1 MVKTTLKLFLAL
13 LSLSSGS
20 LSAAAFQI
28 YSQSANSLGYAHADM
43 AALADD
49 ASTAWYNPA
58 GMTKLCSPEICF
70 GGSFFWIKEEF
81 NSKVGFGS
89 LTDLLAYEDGILTTF
104 PEQALFESFRAPRVV
119 GNTFPI
125 FPSFNAVLPLH
136 YYDFHFAIGL
146 AIDSPWGLES
156 DYSYSH
162 VRTYAEQTLIES
174 LQINPSVA
182 FGYRGFSFA
191 VGYGR
196 ELLETKITASIINA
210 GAYFRLRGWDN
221 TYNLAFMYQ
230 VDPTLCVGATY
241 RPGMTHH
248 IKGNSS
254 ILFSD
259 AEATCRFKTPGVLT
273 AGFKYDI
280 SRCWSLVGTV
290 GYNLWS
296 QIKEID
302 IYTGIDQ
309 IDVEPASLAIFE
321 NFIPAFF
328 PLPPDVKVK
337 VDNIITLNTGVAK
350 IEINGKDAVFLAL
363 GSKYVA
369 SDMWTLKMGFAYDQ
383 SPIRSGTR
391 ELRIPDNDHYL
402 LSVGA
407 RCNFNEFVF
416 ADFGLEYIYT
426 PKCGIQNNPILPVPA
441 VPPTLTITEG
451 AFSETVQ
458 LNQYIAVPKADHGF
472 TGPINTTAMALSI
485 QVGIIFP

>member
-1 MVKTTLKLFLAL
+1 MMPL
-13 LSLSSGS
+13 
-20 LSAAAFQI
+20 Q
-28 YSQSANSLGYAHADM
+28 LGI
-43 AALADD
+43 
-49 ASTAWYNPA
+49 TQP
-58 GMTKLCSPEICF
+58 GMTKLYSPEICF

-81 NSKVGFGS
+81 NGKVGFS
-89 LTDLLAYEDGILTTF
+89 SFTDLLAYEDGILTTF
-104 PEQALFESFRAPRVV
+104 PKLALSEPFRVPRAV

-125 FPSFNAVLPLH
+125 FPSFNAVLPFH
-136 YYDFHFAIGL
+136 YNDFHFAIGL
-146 AIDSPWGLES
+146 AIDAPWGLET

-162 VRTYAEQTLIES
+162 VRTYAEQTLVES
-174 LQINPSVA
+174 LQFNPSVA
-182 FGYRGFSFA
+182 FGYQGLTFA

-196 ELLETKITASIINA
+196 ELLETKITTSMINS

-248 IKGNSS
+248 IKGSAN
-254 ILFSD
+254 ILFSAGD
-259 AEATCRFKTPGVLT
+259 ATCRFKTPAVLT
-273 AGFKYDI
+273 VGFKYEVN
-280 SRCWSLVGTV
+280 SCWSLLGTI

-296 QIKEID
+296 QVKKIEIF
-302 IYTGIDQ
+302 TGIDQ
-309 IDVEPASLAIFE
+309 VSVVPASLAVLE
-321 NFIPAFF
+321 SFIPAFF
-328 PLPPDVKVK
+328 PIPPGATVKV
-337 VDNIITLNTGVAK
+337 NNPITLRTGVATVM
-350 IEINGKDAVFLAL
+350 IDGKDAVFLAL

-383 SPIRSGTR
+383 SPLRSGTR

-426 PKCGIQNNPILPVPA
+426 PKCGIHNNPVLPVPA
-441 VPPTLTITEG
+441 VPATLTVTEG
-451 AFSETVQ
+451 AFSETVPISQ
-458 LNQYIAVPKADHGF
+458 FITVPQSQQGF
-472 TGPINTTAMALSI
+472 NGPINTTAMAIAI